1 MKSFINSSAFA
12 LLMAEY
18 SQAVQNEHWA
28 RNIGGIGT
36 PDDKILYE
44 LITNQTIDN
53 IEGYHLQVQLYYK
66 TRDFRELHGNLTLT
80 TKGL

>member
-1 MKSFINSSAFA
+1 MMSQFIFLSMKSFINSSAFA
-12 LLMAEY
+12 LLIAEY

-44 LITNQTIDN
+44 LITN
-53 IEGYHLQVQLYYK
+53 
-66 TRDFRELHGNLTLT
+66 
-80 TKGL
+80 